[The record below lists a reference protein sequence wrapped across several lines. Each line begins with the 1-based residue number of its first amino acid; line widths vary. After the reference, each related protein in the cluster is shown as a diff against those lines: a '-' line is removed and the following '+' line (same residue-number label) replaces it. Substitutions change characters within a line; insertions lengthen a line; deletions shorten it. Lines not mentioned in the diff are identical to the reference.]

1 MSLVGESVTSPCEDD
16 SFSSTADIT
25 LKSHTQDISLNKPD
39 GDLTDVEAEPGIK
52 KLFLTYYKL
61 CLIFY
66 IVLDCL
72 YSIFIFD
79 ISEVFVFEGVEEN
92 SEGIPDTTLAD
103 NNDNI
108 KYVFRV

>member
-52 KLFLTYYKL
+52 KLFCTYYRL
-61 CLIFY
+61 CLIF
-66 IVLDCL
+66 L
-72 YSIFIFD
+72 YSFRLLIFNF
-79 ISEVFVFEGVEEN
+79 
-92 SEGIPDTTLAD
+92 
-103 NNDNI
+103 
-108 KYVFRV
+108 YFRYFRSVCF